1 MQTEKGASTAKPSKA
16 SRQRGTP
23 IKMPVFCIKK
33 MTRVLEAQK
42 SSRLAVQSLLSCPTR
57 MQAQMQRIFA
67 AEFPHI
73 DLATVFV
80 NVVKQSD
87 ISPELSV
94 TERNASV
101 MAVSHLLPE
110 AAAQVPVA
118 EVAVAAE

>member
-33 MTRVLEAQK
+33 MTRVLETQK
-42 SSRLAVQSLLSCPTR
+42 PSRLAVQSLLSCPTR

-73 DLATVFV
+73 DMATVFV
-80 NVVKQSD
+80 NVVNQSD
-87 ISPELSV
+87 ISPGLSV
-94 TERNASV
+94 TERNASLD
-101 MAVSHLLPE
+101 SHLGSE
-110 AAAQVPVA
+110 SESTAQIPAA
-118 EVAVAAE
+118 EVVVAAE

>member
-1 MQTEKGASTAKPSKA
+1 
-16 SRQRGTP
+16 
-23 IKMPVFCIKK
+23 MPVFCIKK

-73 DLATVFV
+73 DMATVFV
-80 NVVKQSD
+80 NVVNQSD
-87 ISPELSV
+87 ISPGLSV

-101 MAVSHLLPE
+101 VSHLVPE
-110 AAAQVPVA
+110 SESTAQVPVA
-118 EVAVAAE
+118 EVVVAAE

>member
-1 MQTEKGASTAKPSKA
+1 
-16 SRQRGTP
+16 
-23 IKMPVFCIKK
+23 MPVFCIKK
-33 MTRVLEAQK
+33 MSRVLEAQK
-42 SSRLAVQSLLSCPTR
+42 PSRLAVQSLLSCPTR

-73 DLATVFV
+73 DMATVFV

-101 MAVSHLLPE
+101 VSHLPDSE
-110 AAAQVPVA
+110 STAQVPAA
-118 EVAVAAE
+118 EVVVAAE